1 MRPALP
7 LAATVRARNVLT
19 AVNVLPSA
27 TTVRVMT
34 DSVMTVLAQ
43 IVRTAVNA
51 LPSVT
56 TVRATTVPASA
67 VNVQHSAQ
75 TVPPSVMTVPA
86 SAVNVLPSV
95 TTDRVMTVL
104 AQTVPASAVNVLPSV
119 TTVRVT
125 TVRAPSG
132 HFVKSVHHAIAQ
144 PRPAVPIASR
154 STSRVGSQRTES
166 PERAVDS
173 KGFLDL
179 R

>member
-95 TTDRVMTVL
+95 TT
-104 AQTVPASAVNVLPSV
+104 
-119 TTVRVT
+119 VRVT